1 MAVPMVIALFADLT
15 TSTVVNVHLG
25 SPLPA
30 ARVVVIA
37 VPTTALLVFWLVSHR
52 RRGRRG

>member
-1 MAVPMVIALFADLT
+1 MASPHLLFAALS
-15 TSTVVNVHLG
+15 TSVHQG

-37 VPTTALLVFWLVSHR
+37 IPTLALLLFWWLR
-52 RRGRRG
+52 RRGRP